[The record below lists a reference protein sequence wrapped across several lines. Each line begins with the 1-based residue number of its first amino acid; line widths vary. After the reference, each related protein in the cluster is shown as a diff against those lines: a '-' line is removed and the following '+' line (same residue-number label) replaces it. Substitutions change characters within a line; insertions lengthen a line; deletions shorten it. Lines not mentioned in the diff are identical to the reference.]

1 MSGKTASPAFPAL
14 LQGFFCQRLINQ
26 RNVSGQTVA
35 SYRDTFRLLL
45 LLAEK
50 IRGNLRE
57 EDCAE
62 KSA

>member
-1 MSGKTASPAFPAL
+1 MAFAVKQDETADPAGIGL
-14 LQGFFCQRLINQ
+14 L
-26 RNVSGQTVA
+26 V
-35 SYRDTFRLLL
+35 

-62 KSA
+62 KSG